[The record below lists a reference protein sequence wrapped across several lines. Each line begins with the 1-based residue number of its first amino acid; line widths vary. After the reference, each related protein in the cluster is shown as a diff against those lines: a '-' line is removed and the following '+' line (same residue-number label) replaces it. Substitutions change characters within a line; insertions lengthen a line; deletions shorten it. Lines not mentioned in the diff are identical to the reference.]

1 MFHVS
6 LYVKMKIKIG
16 KLIIKKNLYF
26 CTFNGAVSRITF
38 QPRPQGHI
46 VQISNIN

>member
-16 KLIIKKNLYF
+16 KLKIFLVTTKSYSLPFDAGKQKFSRNLYSLLL
-26 CTFNGAVSRITF
+26 VIR
-38 QPRPQGHI
+38 
-46 VQISNIN
+46 